1 MQELEFL
8 DVPPDIARI
17 CEGLRDTGYDL
28 NMAVADIVDNS
39 IAAGATRVD
48 IRARIDNEN
57 NIALSLADNGH
68 GMDKDALINAMR
80 YGSATHAGEVQ
91 LGKFGLGLKTA
102 STAFCRKLL
111 VSSRSAESEMTLT
124 AMWDLDLLEAQQRWA
139 LALAPAGELEQ
150 TLLAEVAGSGP
161 GTVVIWDRVDR
172 VLLRAQLGAGDSPEL
187 AAAALERMLTA
198 LRKHLGSVFQRF
210 LDPDDAR
217 ARTVTL
223 TLNGQIIF
231 PWDPFC
237 SRTGGQ
243 REEIVY
249 LNAST
254 PVGDFPIIVESYLL
268 PREEEFADANAASLA
283 AISTENQGI
292 FVYREN
298 RLIHGPDWL
307 GLFPQEPPFS
317 LLRISLSFDSALDDL
332 FMVDIKKSRILMN
345 EQLYSWLK
353 DIFLPVHRAA
363 AEERYKKGQ
372 AGAAR
377 ENSAA
382 LHQGADKGILH
393 ALPTL
398 VLPKVLSM
406 NQMEHKV
413 VLENTLGAQRLP
425 MPVFYASAHTRFALT
440 EELGGP
446 LWQPTCITGENGGQL
461 GILLNTAHPFYQKI
475 YMAHAS
481 DAPLIEA
488 LDYLLFSLAC
498 AEQNHLDAEHAAL
511 AKALRQEASANLE
524 MLCKGLP
531 D

>member
-39 IAAGATRVD
+39 IAAGASRVD
-48 IRARIDNEN
+48 IRARIDDEN
-57 NIALSLADNGH
+57 NIAFSIADNGH
-68 GMDKDALINAMR
+68 GMDKTALINAMR
-80 YGSATHAGEVQ
+80 YGSATSAGAVQ

-111 VSSRSAESEMTLT
+111 VASRSAESETTLT
-124 AMWDLDLLEAQQRWA
+124 AMWDLDFLEAEQRWA
-139 LALAPAGELEQ
+139 LALTPAGELEQ
-150 TLLAEVAGSGP
+150 ILLEEVAGSGP

-187 AAAALERMLTA
+187 AAAALERMLSA
-198 LRKHLGSVFQRF
+198 LRKHLGTVYQRF
-210 LDPDDAR
+210 LNPDDTR
-217 ARTVTL
+217 ARTITL

-237 SRTGGQ
+237 AQTGGQ

-254 PVGDFPIIVESYLL
+254 DHGDFPIIVESYIL
-268 PREEEFADANAASLA
+268 PREEEFADENAAKHA
-283 AISTENQGI
+283 GICTENQGI
-292 FVYREN
+292 YVYREN

-307 GLFPQEPPFS
+307 GLFPQEPQYS
-317 LLRISLSFDSALDDL
+317 LLRISLSFDSPLDDL

-393 ALPTL
+393 ALQSL
-398 VLPKVLSM
+398 VLPKVLSV
-406 NQMEHKV
+406 NKMEHKV
-413 VLENTLGAQRLP
+413 VLANTLGTQRLP
-425 MPVFYASAHTRFALT
+425 VPVFHASGHTRIALT
-440 EELGGP
+440 EELGGA
-446 LWQPTCITGENGGQL
+446 LWQPACITGENGGQL

-481 DAPLIEA
+481 NAPLIEA
-488 LDYLLFSLAC
+488 LDYLLYSIAC
-498 AEQNHLDAEHAAL
+498 AEQNHLDAEHAEL
-511 AKALRQEASANLE
+511 AKAMRKEASDNLE
-524 MLCKGLP
+524 ALCKGLP
-531 D
+531 G